1 MTAGLVVPNCGKVS
15 FFRLVGAAHGLI
27 RIYAKLRV
35 LTYSLLYCLSS
46 AVRINLLAAVI
57 IFSERQAITMSI
69 ISVTNLTFAYDGG
82 FENIFENVSFRLD
95 TDWKLGFTGR
105 NGRGKT
111 TFLKLLLG
119 KYEYKGQISSSVD
132 FEYFPFE
139 VKDDSL
145 TALEIAEQT
154 APDLQYWQLS
164 KELNLLRADEEMLY
178 RPFLTLSNGERTK
191 LLLAAMFLK
200 ENSFLLIDEPTNH
213 LDMRGRELVSRYLNT
228 KKGFILVSHDRSF
241 LDGCIDHVLSIN
253 KTNIE
258 IQKGNFS
265 SWLINKERQDSFELA
280 ENSRLKKEIKR
291 LEAAAAEKRRWSDK
305 AERGKIGID
314 PLKVDNKK
322 GHRPKEAARAK
333 KIMSRAR
340 AIEERQENRIEE
352 KKGLLKNIETSDRL
366 KINQTEYHSSKL
378 VSVRGLSVDYG
389 SGPIFENV
397 SFEIE
402 KGDRIALQGK
412 NGSGKS
418 SIIKLIC
425 GEKIPHTGIVEIGSG
440 LKISYVNQDTSR
452 IKGKLSDY
460 AKEHE
465 IDGGLFNA
473 ILSKL
478 DFTGLQFDKKIE
490 ELSEGQKKKVML
502 ARSLCED
509 VHLHVWDEPL
519 NFIDIISRLQIEE
532 LLTEFKPTVLF
543 VEHDKAF
550 TEKAANK
557 LVCL

>member
-1 MTAGLVVPNCGKVS
+1 MHC
-15 FFRLVGAAHGLI
+15 
-27 RIYAKLRV
+27 
-35 LTYSLLYCLSS
+35 LYT

-57 IFSERQAITMSI
+57 IFLERQAITMSI

-164 KELNLLRADEEMLY
+164 KELNLLQADEEMLY
-178 RPFLTLSNGERTK
+178 RPFSTLSNGERTK

-258 IQKGNFS
+258 IQKGDFS
-265 SWLINKERQDSFELA
+265 SWLVNKERQDSFELA

-366 KINQTEYHSSKL
+366 KISQTEYHSSRL
-378 VSVRGLSVDYG
+378 VSVRGLSIDYG
-389 SGPIFENV
+389 SGPIFKNL

-425 GEKIPHTGIVEIGSG
+425 GENIPHTGIVEIGSG

-452 IKGKLSDY
+452 IKGKMSDY
-460 AKEHE
+460 AKKHE
-465 IDGGLFNA
+465 IDVGLFNA